1 MDIAELGTYG
11 RLCIEPVRAGKRTED
26 IRKKGSVPMRPLFL
40 HSAVI
45 AGGLLLAAGSAHATS
60 ITFNDT
66 LPGSTVRVTFIPTPD
81 VSNFS
86 ISANC
91 SPSGVNQ
98 WNCSESAAV
107 VVSADYLT
115 TPGFTPAPGAGPFY
129 VNWWDDFVGGTISDT
144 LSGVGSFTPGVPA
157 GTLHATLT
165 FQSGPGTTAF
175 AASLS
180 PENLIEGPNSNAV
193 DASLQGPADGLFLTV
208 LTAPVPVPEPASL
221 VLFGTG
227 LLGAGARRWRKRRST
242 K

>member
-1 MDIAELGTYG
+1 
-11 RLCIEPVRAGKRTED
+11 
-26 IRKKGSVPMRPLFL
+26 MRPLFL
-40 HSAVI
+40 RSAVI
-45 AGGLLLAAGSAHATS
+45 AGGLLVAAGSAHATS

-66 LPGSTVRVTFIPTPD
+66 LPGNTVRVTFVATPD

-91 SPSGVNQ
+91 SSSGVSQ
-98 WNCSESAAV
+98 WDCSESAAV

-115 TPGFTPAPGAGPFY
+115 APGFTPAPGAGPFY
-129 VNWWDDFVGGTISDT
+129 VNWWDDVVGGTISDT
-144 LSGVGSFTPGVPA
+144 LSGVGGFTPGVPA

-175 AASLS
+175 SPSLS
-180 PENLIEGPNSNAV
+180 PENLIEGPSSNVAN
-193 DASLQGPADGLFLTV
+193 ASLAGPADGLFLTV
-208 LTAPVPVPEPASL
+208 DTSPVPEPASL
-221 VLFGTG
+221 VLLGTG